1 MTLERVAALPGLRP
15 CLVVTGAA
23 HIDLARSGIAAGGLP
38 ATLIVEPVGR
48 NTAPAAIAAALI
60 ADPED
65 VLVILPSDHLV
76 IDGPGFRAA
85 VLDAA
90 AVAAEGGIVTFGV
103 VPTRPE
109 TGYGYIEIGPPAG
122 RAHEVAAFKEK
133 PGPAEA
139 AAMAADGRHLWN
151 SGVFVAR
158 AGDFLE
164 EAGAHRPDVVTGVEA
179 ALPTDRVGDLHLG
192 PEFGEVDP
200 VSIDYAIMEKTGRAR
215 VLPIDVGWDD
225 VGSYRSLLAAS
236 ERDDAGNHLSGQVTI
251 SGVTGSLVKATSR
264 RVVVAGLDGVIVVET
279 PDAVLVAPLDRAQE
293 VGDLQQQAEE
303 R

>member
-1 MTLERVAALPGLRP
+1 MTLERLAGLPGLAP
-15 CLVVTGAA
+15 SLVVTGAA
-23 HIDLARSGIAAGGLP
+23 HIDLARSGAAAAGLP

-48 NTAPAAIAAALI
+48 NTAPAAIAAALVS
-60 ADPED
+60 DPDD
-65 VLVILPSDHLV
+65 VLLILPSDHLV
-76 IDGPGFRAA
+76 TDAPGFRDA
-85 VLDAA
+85 VLEAA
-90 AVAAEGGIVTFGV
+90 SVAVEGGIVTFGV
-103 VPTRPE
+103 APTRPE
-109 TGYGYIEIGPPAG
+109 TGYGYIEIGAPAG
-122 RAHEVAAFKEK
+122 RAHHVAAFREK

-164 EAGAHRPDVVTGVEA
+164 EARTHRPDVVSGVEA
-179 ALPTDRVGDLHLG
+179 ALPADRAGDLHLG
-192 PEFGEVDP
+192 PGFADVDP

-236 ERDDAGNHLSGQVTI
+236 DRDDLGNHVSGKVTI
-251 SGVTGSLVKATSR
+251 SDVTESLVKATSR

-293 VGDLQQQAEE
+293 VGDLQQQADE